1 MWTAIAKMLENL
13 KGKMG
18 FNNGPV
24 LLTVKLPWSIK
35 SFYDEKNDSNFE
47 LNSFIICKKD

>member
-1 MWTAIAKMLENL
+1 MISLLNLALIHIEKLDENTTIVKMLKNL

-24 LLTVKLPWSIK
+24 LRAVKLP
-35 SFYDEKNDSNFE
+35 
-47 LNSFIICKKD
+47 